1 MARWLILLVVG
12 YLVYRFLKGLLTSPK
27 IPRRDPPKEIQD
39 EMVQDPICK
48 VYLPKRQ
55 AMMLNGP
62 GPIIHYFCS
71 SQCRD
76 TFIGQAK
83 KKASSQGAT

>member
-1 MARWLILLVVG
+1 MIRWLILLIVG
-12 YLVYRFLKGLLTSPK
+12 YLVYRYLKGVLTSPK

-39 EMVQDPICK
+39 EMVQDPVCK

-55 AMMLNGP
+55 AVILTGSDGM
-62 GPIIHYFCS
+62 IHYFCS

-76 TFIGQAK
+76 TFIKQAK
-83 KKASSQGAT
+83 KKASSRGAV